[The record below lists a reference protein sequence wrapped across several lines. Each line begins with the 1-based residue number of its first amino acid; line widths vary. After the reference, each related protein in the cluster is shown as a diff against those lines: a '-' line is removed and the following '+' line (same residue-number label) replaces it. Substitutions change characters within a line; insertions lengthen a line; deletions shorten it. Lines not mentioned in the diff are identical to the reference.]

1 MGNQVRPAQEQIEL
15 WQTTWLGDSDGLFN
29 EPVFFYLEK
38 GTHEITLSSEK
49 AYFALETIRFAQPE
63 EVSDYDTYV
72 SSVNASV
79 SKDSTPSGVVRIE
92 GENAV
97 LKSDSVLYPTYDNSS
112 SSISPSDPKHM
123 LYNTI
128 GSGNWE
134 KALQTITW
142 QVDAGTLV
150 GDGWYKLGIKARQE
164 EMRGFYSNRRIYID
178 GKVPSEEFDQVK
190 FYYDTDFRMTTVQND
205 DGEDVYVY
213 LTAGEDHTITMEVIP
228 GEIGDSMRQLDAIVL
243 DLNTYY
249 RKIVMITGPEPD
261 KYTDYYVHEKIPEL
275 VDEFQR
281 ISDELK
287 AIQGHIES
295 LANSKGSEA
304 ASLEQM
310 TVILDKCISE
320 PLQIPN
326 YLSQIK
332 DYITSCPR
340 GCGTTATSRWKWT
353 IWNWLLRTQTSPLP
367 RQASGVRSPT
377 ASSVSLRRGTRI
389 TAHCPPPPAM
399 MPLKYGFRWDAI
411 RHRWSKIWWNPNSSS
426 STTCRSRSIW

>member
-1 MGNQVRPAQEQIEL
+1 MPYDTASRLKLNKVYQNKTEIKTDDVGNQVRPAQEQIEL

-142 QVDAGTLV
+142 QVDAGTLA

-190 FYYDTDFRMTTVQND
+190 FYYGTDFRMTTVQND

-295 LANSKGSEA
+295 LANSRVLK
-304 ASLEQM
+304 
-310 TVILDKCISE
+310 
-320 PLQIPN
+320 PL
-326 YLSQIK
+326 L
-332 DYITSCPR
+332 
-340 GCGTTATSRWKWT
+340 
-353 IWNWLLRTQTSPLP
+353 WNR
-367 RQASGVRSPT
+367 
-377 ASSVSLRRGTRI
+377 
-389 TAHCPPPPAM
+389 
-399 MPLKYGFRWDAI
+399 
-411 RHRWSKIWWNPNSSS
+411 
-426 STTCRSRSIW
+426 

>member
-1 MGNQVRPAQEQIEL
+1 M

-142 QVDAGTLV
+142 QVDAGTLA

-164 EMRGFYSNRRIYID
+164 EMRGFTPTAAS
-178 GKVPSEEFDQVK
+178 
-190 FYYDTDFRMTTVQND
+190 T
-205 DGEDVYVY
+205 
-213 LTAGEDHTITMEVIP
+213 LTARFP
-228 GEIGDSMRQLDAIVL
+228 AR
-243 DLNTYY
+243 
-249 RKIVMITGPEPD
+249 
-261 KYTDYYVHEKIPEL
+261 
-275 VDEFQR
+275 
-281 ISDELK
+281 
-287 AIQGHIES
+287 
-295 LANSKGSEA
+295 NS
-304 ASLEQM
+304 
-310 TVILDKCISE
+310 
-320 PLQIPN
+320 
-326 YLSQIK
+326 
-332 DYITSCPR
+332 
-340 GCGTTATSRWKWT
+340 
-353 IWNWLLRTQTSPLP
+353 
-367 RQASGVRSPT
+367 
-377 ASSVSLRRGTRI
+377 
-389 TAHCPPPPAM
+389 
-399 MPLKYGFRWDAI
+399 I
-411 RHRWSKIWWNPNSSS
+411 R
-426 STTCRSRSIW
+426 